1 VQPTQG
7 KSYEPDIRS
16 PIRLFAC
23 TEIGAM
29 PKLRQPPYT
38 QLQWQQLEH
47 AAASLK
53 LALGR
58 LVAREASELDGAPL

>member
-1 VQPTQG
+1 
-7 KSYEPDIRS
+7 
-16 PIRLFAC
+16 
-23 TEIGAM
+23 M